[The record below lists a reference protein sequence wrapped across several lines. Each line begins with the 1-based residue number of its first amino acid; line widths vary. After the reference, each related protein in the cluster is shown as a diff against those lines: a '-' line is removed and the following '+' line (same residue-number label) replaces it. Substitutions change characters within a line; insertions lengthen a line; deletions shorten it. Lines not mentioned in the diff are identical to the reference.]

1 MARKKFLAAAF
12 VVGMVPAAFA
22 QLSSADKAFAA
33 RAAQID
39 DYQIEASLL
48 VNKYSSHAAYRQYAT
63 MLANDRTEDSG
74 QLQSTVADED
84 PSFRLPSG
92 VSPAD
97 KRQLDALKNTRNLD
111 MTFRGQIISSEAS
124 TLKLYQ
130 DYIERRRANPELK
143 HMAQQLLPKYQ
154 QQLEDARNLEPPA
167 R

>member
-1 MARKKFLAAAF
+1 MVRKMLLAAAL

-22 QLSSADKAFAA
+22 QLSSADKAFAV
-33 RAAQID
+33 RAAQTD

-48 VNKYSSHAAYRQYAT
+48 VNKYSGNATYRQYAT

-74 QLQSTVADED
+74 QLQSAVADED

-97 KRQLDALKNTRNLD
+97 KRQLDALKNTRNVD
-111 MTFRGQIISSEAS
+111 MTFRRQIVSSETN

-130 DYIERRRANPELK
+130 DYLERGRANTELK

-154 QQLEDARNLEPPA
+154 QQLEDARQLPMQ
-167 R
+167 